1 MKSFVKFT
9 DNFCKIMVFI
19 YLAVMAVVFPF
30 YLTNGYRSAGTD
42 KSMFFRYAGIALLI
56 TVLPGAIICLIS
68 CLKRDGGQKRMQQF
82 PVSDGFL
89 LGYLGVTLVSFFC
102 SENRTEAFW
111 GTSGWYIGL
120 ATQGIYVASYFFV
133 SRFLAGGKWILL
145 LFAVSSSATFFLG
158 ILNRFSVYPLE
169 LDGATSYFI
178 ATLGN
183 INWFCGYWSI
193 FFAAAA
199 GFFYK
204 SKKKAVWKRLLFM
217 LYLALCAATG
227 AVQGSDSAL
236 LVFAGVMLTLFVLS
250 AQDLASRQSFYETLL
265 VICVACQ
272 CMRIICI
279 RFPQAMNYES
289 TIATLMV
296 NGNLTLIM
304 GIAAVLLWLLAGGL
318 RKRQAELSTFLQT
331 ERWIIL
337 GLLGFLLVLYVV
349 LLVKNTNEPGSIG
362 SLSGIGAFTFQAGWG
377 SYRGVT
383 WTAGL
388 KVFSEQ
394 SLLHQLVGIGPD
406 SFAYGVYRDG
416 SGAAAMVREV
426 FGKSRLT
433 NAHNEWITVL
443 VNTGCLGLITYAGFF
458 LTKAVRFLKPGEA
471 ESRDRQ
477 VAFALGLALIGYMS
491 NNIFSFQQVLNGPFI
506 FIALGMAEAY
516 FRKCRQEVFS

>member
-1 MKSFVKFT
+1 MKSFTKLT
-9 DNFCKIMVFI
+9 ANFCRIMVFI
-19 YLAVMAVVFPF
+19 YLTFMAVVFPF

-42 KSMFFRYAGIALLI
+42 KSMFFRYAGIGLVV
-56 TVLPGAIICLIS
+56 TVLPGAVICLIF
-68 CLKRDGGQKRMQQF
+68 CLKQEGLQKWIRRI

-89 LGYLGVTLVSFFC
+89 LGYLLVTLVSYFC
-102 SENRTEAFW
+102 SENREEAFF

-120 ATQGIYVASYFFV
+120 VTQAIYLASYFFI

-145 LFAVSSSATFFLG
+145 FFALSSSVTFVLG
-158 ILNRFSVYPLE
+158 ILNRFSVYPLKLE
-169 LDGATSYFI
+169 GATNYFI

-183 INWFCGYWSI
+183 INWFCGYWSV

-204 SKKKAVWKRLLFM
+204 SRKAALWKRFLLM

-250 AQDLASRQSFYETLL
+250 AQDLASRQSFYATLL
-265 VICVACQ
+265 VLCAACQ
-272 CMRIICI
+272 LMRVICI

-289 TIATLMV
+289 TVTALMV
-296 NGNLTLIM
+296 NGNLTLIV
-304 GIAAVLLWLLAGGL
+304 GIAALLLGLLAGGL
-318 RKRQAELSTFLQT
+318 RKRQAELSVFLQT
-331 ERWIIL
+331 ERWIVL

-349 LLVKNTNEPGSIG
+349 LLVKNTNHPGSIG
-362 SLSGIGAFTFQAGWG
+362 RLSGIGAFTFQAGWG

-416 SGAAAMVREV
+416 SGAADMVREV

-458 LTKAVRFLKPGEA
+458 LTKAVRFLKPDEEEGREKQA
-471 ESRDRQ
+471 
-477 VAFALGLALIGYMS
+477 AFALGLALIGYMS
-491 NNIFSFQQVLNGPFI
+491 NNIFSFQQVLNGPFV